1 MEIHFRNRD
10 ELREW
15 LKKYGASE
23 KELWIRFYKKHT
35 GIECVPYGDAVEESL
50 CFGWID
56 GKIKSINDEYYIQRY
71 TPRNPKSGWSRSN
84 IARMEKMI
92 SQGKAEKPGLDAYQV
107 LLSKPEL
114 AYNNRSSGDPVIP
127 EDLLAQLSVDETA
140 LSNFNNFPPSAR
152 RLYIDWLNSAK
163 KAGTRPGRIA
173 KIVGFAK
180 LNKKPGM
187 M

>member
-1 MEIHFRNRD
+1 MEIHFRNRT

-15 LKKYGASE
+15 FEKNGASE

-35 GIECVPYGDAVEESL
+35 GIECVPYNDSVEEAL

-56 GKIKSINDEYYIQRY
+56 GKIKSINEEYYIQRY
-71 TPRNPKSGWSRSN
+71 TPRNTKSGWSRSN
-84 IARMEKMI
+84 IARMKKMI
-92 SQGKAEKPGLDAYQV
+92 SQGKVTKPGLDAYQV
-107 LLSKPEL
+107 LLKKPEL
-114 AYNNRSSGDPVIP
+114 AYNNRSTGDLVIP
-127 EDLLAQLSVDETA
+127 EDLMAQLSNDETA
-140 LSNFNNFPPSAR
+140 LSNFYNFPPSAR

-163 KAGTRPGRIA
+163 KAETRPGRIA
-173 KIVGFAK
+173 KIVEFAK